1 MNAVAMIKLDSL
13 KDRYTLNQNLIT
25 SCQVSNYHIIS
36 FIFQVFREGHNS
48 AQAVFQ
54 GALHLQQYNAKVDN
68 YYKLFNYIMENI

>member
-13 KDRYTLNQNLIT
+13 KDRQTLNQNLIT

-36 FIFQVFREGHNS
+36 LIFQVFMEGHNS

-54 GALHLQQYNAKVDN
+54 GALHLQQDNAKVDN
-68 YYKLFNYIMENI
+68 C